1 MIRDT
6 RPQDSTGM
14 SISEIITQGK
24 AKHGWQ
30 PYSHINDNGV
40 DAMIILRKNAIDTGE
55 IMFAQV
61 KCGTGSGYFKE
72 TKKRPAH
79 FGVNVGED
87 YIKNHRDKWDRLST
101 PIILIYVD
109 YHSHKAWWT
118 DLKDEKSYTDE
129 NKSIILVP
137 KKQRFGKHSFGEF
150 KNLKGRIF
158 VSKEI
163 KSLESTN
170 EDFNYLKLEN
180 SIKTNAKNFYS
191 DWSKSDISERLHP
204 ELGEVI
210 VSRIGWRH
218 LTRNDRKIN
227 RIVNSL
233 SLLGVA
239 KKIINST
246 NKCYQIKQLEKVTLK
261 DGTYLITD
269 YLALKRKVVFPF
281 RQDSLIQVILKRKR
295 KLNPK
300 EDKIE
305 SKIWFY
311 SVYEPLAK
319 KKNH

>member
-14 SISEIITQGK
+14 SVSEIITQGK

-40 DAMIILRKNAIDTGE
+40 DAMIIFRKKAIDTGE

-61 KCGTGSGYFKE
+61 KCGTGSGYFKK
-72 TKKRPAH
+72 TKKRPVH

-87 YIKNHRDKWDRLST
+87 YIKKHREKWDRLSS

-109 YHSHKAWWT
+109 YYTQKAWWT
-118 DLKDEKSYTDE
+118 DLKDEKSYSDE
-129 NKSIILVP
+129 NRSIILVP
-137 KKQRFGKHSFGEF
+137 KNQRFGKHSFGEF

-163 KSLESTN
+163 EFLDTKN
-170 EDFNYLKLEN
+170 EDFSYLKLED
-180 SIKTNAKNFYS
+180 SIKTNAKKFYLE
-191 DWSKSDISERLHP
+191 WSKSDVSERSHP
-204 ELGEVI
+204 QLGEI
-210 VSRIGWRH
+210 IISRVGWRH

-227 RIVNSL
+227 RIVNSF

-239 KKIINST
+239 KKIITTT
-246 NKCYQIKQLEKVTLK
+246 NKCYQIKQLKVELK
-261 DGTYLITD
+261 DGTHLITD
-269 YLALKRKVVFPF
+269 YLALKRKVIFPF

-300 EDKIE
+300 KGTID
-305 SKIWFY
+305 SKTWFY
-311 SVYEPLAK
+311 SVYEPLS
-319 KKNH
+319 KKNIH